1 MGFAI
6 ASGLYVPTTLKRER
20 KTPPPSPPKNRDK
33 SYGSYCIKVSVDMI
47 EEESLCKVG
56 TITAFDTSM
65 EIVGIVEKSCRENTR
80 RRGWKCMPS
89 VMSFCTKIPCEGLF
103 FTFEKDKVKKMI

>member
-6 ASGLYVPTTLKRER
+6 ASGIYVPITLKKER
-20 KTPPPSPPKNRDK
+20 RTPPPPPPTTRDK
-33 SYGSYCIKVSVDMI
+33 TYGSYCIKVSVDMV
-47 EEESLCKVG
+47 EESTLCKVG

-80 RRGWKCMPS
+80 QRGWKCMPS
-89 VMSFCTKIPCEGLF
+89 VMSFCSKKPCEGIF
-103 FTFEKDKVKKMI
+103 FEFEKDKLKKIV